1 MAVALR
7 YICWIAVAIAASFAG
22 PSRAA
27 DAGSVA
33 CRNSGYISSQLVPNA
48 HVAESIYR
56 AVARNLYPRV
66 FQKYPIVVVTDE
78 GDHWSIYQTNDAPP
92 PKAPPGTVI
101 VTAGGGQ
108 LDMDIDKC
116 TGAISHAVF
125 NR

>member
-1 MAVALR
+1 MALR
-7 YICWIAVAIAASFAG
+7 YIFWTAIAVAAGFAG
-22 PSRAA
+22 TSHAA
-27 DAGSVA
+27 VSGSVP
-33 CRNSGYISSQLVPNA
+33 CPNGGHISSQLVPNA

-66 FQKYPIVVVTDE
+66 FQKYPVVVVTDE
-78 GDHWSIYQTNDAPP
+78 GGYWSVYQTDNAPP
-92 PKAPPGTVI
+92 AKAPPGTVI

-116 TGAISHAVF
+116 TGAISHAAF